1 MKTDHSKRNGYIG
14 LGALAVLTVATI
26 VGSDPLYEFIDS
38 KVSSG
43 TYAKGTYTYED
54 GEFDESG
61 YKDQVSVTIEDG
73 VITQVSW
80 DCVDADGN
88 TKSQLCMDGEYIMTE
103 DGLRWYEQAEAVAD
117 YVIQNQSVNGLTDE
131 SGYTDA
137 VASVSINLSGFVTGV
152 EECLKQ
158 AAQ

>member
-1 MKTDHSKRNGYIG
+1 
-14 LGALAVLTVATI
+14 
-26 VGSDPLYEFIDS
+26 
-38 KVSSG
+38 
-43 TYAKGTYTYED
+43 
-54 GEFDESG
+54 
-61 YKDQVSVTIEDG
+61 
-73 VITQVSW
+73 
-80 DCVDADGN
+80 
-88 TKSQLCMDGEYIMTE
+88 MDGEYIMTE